1 MFDFERV
8 DYSHV
13 AHSAT
18 VTVDVTAEECSAIF
32 RAFDYGFEYLDDD
45 EYDLLNI
52 VIAKLKHELWP

>member
-1 MFDFERV
+1 MFDFERA

-18 VTVDVTAEECSAIF
+18 VTVDVTAEECAAIF